1 MGATSETI
9 IEPIS
14 NTINIL
20 RYIEKYLSKL

>member
-1 MGATSETI
+1 MGMTNETI

-20 RYIEKYLSKL
+20 RYLEKYLSKV